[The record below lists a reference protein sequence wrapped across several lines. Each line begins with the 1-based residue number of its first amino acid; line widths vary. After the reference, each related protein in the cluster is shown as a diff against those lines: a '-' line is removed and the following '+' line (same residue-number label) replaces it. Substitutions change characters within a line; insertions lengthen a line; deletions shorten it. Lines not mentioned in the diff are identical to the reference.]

1 MHAALGGA
9 DVVGEGYDRLVVV
22 VVILQG
28 HLHGGVVLHAP
39 HVDHVVVDRGLV
51 VVEPGDVLPNTAL
64 VAHGV
69 GRFTSLPPVKGADF
83 QPGVQK
89 RLLLHPGVDGIVAVS
104 GNVKHFRVWLEGDHG
119 TCLIGGPNNFHGLG
133 DVAPG
138 EFHLVNLP
146 ILVDLNLQP
155 LGKGVDYAGAHAV
168 EAAGNLIAAAAELS
182 AGVEDGKN
190 HLQGGQAGLG
200 LDVHGDATAIVGDS
214 NGVALV
220 DGDGDLIA
228 EAGQGLVDSVVDD
241 LVYQVVQ
248 ARLAGRADVHAGP
261 LADGLQALQDLDL
274 TAAVSVVHLDG
285 GFVQFVSFLHICHI
299 GF

>member
-1 MHAALGGA
+1 M
-9 DVVGEGYDRLVVV
+9 
-22 VVILQG
+22 
-28 HLHGGVVLHAP
+28 
-39 HVDHVVVDRGLV
+39 
-51 VVEPGDVLPNTAL
+51 
-64 VAHGV
+64 
-69 GRFTSLPPVKGADF
+69 
-83 QPGVQK
+83 
-89 RLLLHPGVDGIVAVS
+89 
-104 GNVKHFRVWLEGDHG
+104 
-119 TCLIGGPNNFHGLG
+119 
-133 DVAPG
+133 
-138 EFHLVNLP
+138 
-146 ILVDLNLQP
+146 
-155 LGKGVDYAGAHAV
+155 
-168 EAAGNLIAAAAELS
+168 
-182 AGVEDGKN
+182 EDGKN